1 MWKWGQVDPASR
13 ADIRL
18 FLMSLLASPPPAKL
32 VVSKLVK
39 VVVEVAKQ
47 DWPNEFPD
55 FLPAIQ
61 QLTQAPATL
70 PFGLM
75 LIKTMNE
82 EFLSRGD
89 DVAAA
94 RKDELRRVHWSW
106 PFQAQDD
113 RGLCTH
119 HWLEVT
125 GAKVLARGSCWSAK
139 WAAFSLCCK
148 TSSTRSLKSQSLPRC
163 ASRRP
168 PWAGSPV

>member
-13 ADIRL
+13 ADMRL

-47 DWPNEFPD
+47 DWPTDFPD

-70 PFGLM
+70 PLGLM

-89 DVAAA
+89 DVPAA
-94 RKDELRRVHWSW
+94 RKDELRRV
-106 PFQAQDD
+106 
-113 RGLCTH
+113 
-119 HWLEVT
+119 
-125 GAKVLARGSCWSAK
+125 
-139 WAAFSLCCK
+139 
-148 TSSTRSLKSQSLPRC
+148 
-163 ASRRP
+163 RRP
-168 PWAGSPV
+168 PRPRAGRPGAVHSSLA